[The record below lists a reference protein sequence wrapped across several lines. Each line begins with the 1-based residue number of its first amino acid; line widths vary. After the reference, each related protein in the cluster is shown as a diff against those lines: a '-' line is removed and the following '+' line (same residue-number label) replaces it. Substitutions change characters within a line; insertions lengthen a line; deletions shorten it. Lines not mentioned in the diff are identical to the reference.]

1 VLSDIHPVTQ
11 LLPLEKALLIDAKE
25 LARCAVEEQHPFIT
39 KWWQK
44 IVQAKAAPLEVGK
57 PYRPHPQTPTPQN
70 VLWWEMRQGLP
81 SEIRDFYDAQ
91 SQGAISVL
99 IG

>member
-1 VLSDIHPVTQ
+1 MQRSWQDVLLRSNTHSSPNGG
-11 LLPLEKALLIDAKE
+11 K
-25 LARCAVEEQHPFIT
+25 
-39 KWWQK
+39 K

-57 PYRPHPQTPTPQN
+57 PYRPHLQTPTPQN

-81 SEIRDFYDAQ
+81 SEIRDFYDTQ